1 MKDSSEWYQKNFP
14 KDPNKFLQFLQ
25 SGAVYSC
32 GRAKKGKQP
41 IIIINVRKFIDQDKS
56 LDEMIEIAAYF
67 FDWIVRNM
75 MVPGRIE
82 SFLVILDLKDVGIT
96 QMPI

>member
-1 MKDSSEWYQKNFP
+1 MKDSCEWYQKNFP

-41 IIIINVRKFIDQDKS
+41 IIIINVRKFID
-56 LDEMIEIAAYF
+56 
-67 FDWIVRNM
+67 
-75 MVPGRIE
+75 
-82 SFLVILDLKDVGIT
+82 
-96 QMPI
+96 

>member
-1 MKDSSEWYQKNFP
+1 
-14 KDPNKFLQFLQ
+14 
-25 SGAVYSC
+25 
-32 GRAKKGKQP
+32 
-41 IIIINVRKFIDQDKS
+41 
-56 LDEMIEIAAYF
+56 MIEIAAYF

-75 MVPGRIE
+75 MVSGRIE